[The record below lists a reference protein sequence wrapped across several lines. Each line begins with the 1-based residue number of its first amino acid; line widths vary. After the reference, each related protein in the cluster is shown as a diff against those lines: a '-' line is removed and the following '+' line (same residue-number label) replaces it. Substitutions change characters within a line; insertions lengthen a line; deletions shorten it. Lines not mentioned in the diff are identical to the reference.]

1 MIGDVFIYF
10 HVYHDLLKC
19 ILIFDWDNYDYFV
32 DRGIPQIIFYKLA
45 LTSRQIRRKTYL
57 KILNL
62 QVFVEIEHDYHKITV
77 LSIMNAYGLQWYVIS
92 ENIQTNW

>member
-1 MIGDVFIYF
+1 MISDVFVCF

-45 LTSRQIRRKTYL
+45 LNSRQIRRKTYL

-62 QVFVEIEHDYHKITV
+62 QVLVEIEHDYHKITV

>member
-19 ILIFDWDNYDYFV
+19 ILIFDWDDYDYFV
-32 DRGIPQIIFYKLA
+32 DRGIPQIIFYE
-45 LTSRQIRRKTYL
+45 IREKRIL

-77 LSIMNAYGLQWYVIS
+77 LSIMNVYGLQWYVIS
-92 ENIQTNW
+92 ENIQMDW